1 MISKRF
7 RTKNVPNEEGNLLIW
22 YVGCFFVLM
31 GIFGVAVDTSFN
43 TYSRNT
49 LQNSLDSAVVAAA
62 SKTNSTANGSI
73 VINKEQAVKTI
84 EALYDQNRKSVPD
97 AVCAS
102 NTVYNITPK
111 KTGEKYMG
119 NGNCW
124 VMTNFKIN
132 ASAGT
137 ISASV
142 REYKPNYFL
151 RMLGLPTQEFRLT
164 STARLTHTVDTE

>member
-1 MISKRF
+1 MIA
-7 RTKNVPNEEGNLLIW
+7 KNLKNKTVPNEEGNLLIW
-22 YVGCFFVLM
+22 YVACFFVLM

-43 TYSRNT
+43 TYARNT
-49 LQNSLDSAVVAAA
+49 LQNSLDSSVVAAA

-73 VINKEQAVKTI
+73 VINEEQAIKTI

-102 NTVYNITPK
+102 NTDYKITPK
-111 KTGEKYMG
+111 KTGEKYKG

-124 VMTNFKIN
+124 VMTDFKIN
-132 ASAGT
+132 SSKGT

-164 STARLTHTVDTE
+164 ATARLTHTVDIE